1 MKAFQILTTA
11 FVIGFFFLPVL
22 IKILKKTNFMD
33 APGGRKIHKGFIP
46 SMGGIGFVTAILL
59 SSAIWFTFEDV
70 VQTRYFL
77 GAFGLMFFVGLRD
90 DLVDLTA
97 WQKLGGQLVA
107 AYMVVVVSDIRLE
120 GFYGFLGIWDFPVFI
135 SYGLSIFIIL
145 ALTNSFNLIDGLDG
159 LAGSLA
165 VISFSFLG
173 YWFFVSGLTPY
184 ALFSFACVGGVLSFL
199 VFNWHPAKIF
209 MGDTGSLSLGF
220 ALSTLT
226 ILFINTNAT
235 MTHSYGILF
244 MAPLATGMAVLIIP
258 IYDTL
263 RVFVRRIRRGKS
275 PMEADKSHIHHFLM
289 RMGMRHD
296 QVAITLALIKIV
308 FLAVAII
315 GASYSDVVMIPV
327 IVGMALALGLG
338 LDKITL
344 KQVKKTAKKAPPIL
358 DARRAKAARK
368 KSLKPEIAE
377 QVIQNAKLMKN

>member
-11 FVIGFFFLPVL
+11 FVIGFCFLPVL
-22 IKILKKTNFMD
+22 IKILKKSNFMD

-46 SMGGIGFVTAILL
+46 SMGGIGFVTSILL

-77 GAFGLMFFVGLRD
+77 AAFGLMFFVGLRD

-107 AYMVVVVSDIRLE
+107 AYMVVVVADIRLT
-120 GFYGFLGIWDFPVFI
+120 GLYGFLGIWDLPVLL
-135 SYGLSIFIIL
+135 SYAFTMFIIL

-165 VISFSFLG
+165 VISFTFLG
-173 YWFFVSGLTPY
+173 YWFMTADLLPY
-184 ALFSFACVGGVLSFL
+184 ALFSFACVGGVLAFL

-226 ILFINTNAT
+226 ILFIDSNAT
-235 MTHSYGILF
+235 LTHSDGILF
-244 MAPLATGMAVLIIP
+244 MAPLATGMAILIIP

-289 RMGMRHD
+289 RMGLRHD
-296 QVAITLALIKIV
+296 QVTLTLAGVKVV
-308 FLAVAII
+308 FLAVAIL
-315 GASYSDVVMIPV
+315 GASFSDFVMIPV
-327 IVGMALALGLG
+327 IAAMALALGLG

-344 KQVKKTAKKAPPIL
+344 MQVKRTVRKAPPVL
-358 DARRAKAARK
+358 DARRARAARK
-368 KSLKPEIAE
+368 KQSKPEIAQ
-377 QVIQNAKLMKN
+377 QVMQNAELMKN

>member
-46 SMGGIGFVTAILL
+46 SMGGIGFVTSILL

-107 AYMVVVVSDIRLE
+107 AYMVVVVADIRLT
-120 GFYGFLGIWDFPVFI
+120 GLYGFLGIWDLPVLL
-135 SYGLSIFIIL
+135 SYAFTMFIIL

-165 VISFSFLG
+165 IISFSFLG
-173 YWFFVSGLTPY
+173 YWFMTADLLPY
-184 ALFSFACVGGVLSFL
+184 ALFSFASVGGVLAFL

-226 ILFINTNAT
+226 ILFIDSNAT
-235 MTHSYGILF
+235 LTHSDGILF
-244 MAPLATGMAVLIIP
+244 MAPLATGMAILIIP

-296 QVAITLALIKIV
+296 QVALTLAGVKVV
-308 FLAVAII
+308 FLAVAIL
-315 GASYSDVVMIPV
+315 GASFSDFVMIPV
-327 IVGMALALGLG
+327 IAAMALALGLG

-344 KQVKKTAKKAPPIL
+344 KQVKRTVRKAPPVL
-358 DARRAKAARK
+358 DARRARAARK
-368 KSLKPEIAE
+368 KQAKPEIAQ
-377 QVIQNAKLMKN
+377 QVMQNAELMKN

>member
-22 IKILKKTNFMD
+22 IKILKKTNVID
-33 APGGRKIHKGFIP
+33 VPGGRKIHKGFIP
-46 SMGGIGFVTAILL
+46 SMGGIGFVAATLL
-59 SSAIWFTFEDV
+59 SVAIWFNFEDV

-77 GAFGLMFFVGLRD
+77 AAFGLMFFVGLRD

-97 WQKLGGQLVA
+97 WQKLGGQMVA
-107 AYMVVVVSDIRLE
+107 AYMVVVVADIRLE
-120 GFYGFLGIWDFPVFI
+120 GFYGFLGIWDIPVLI
-135 SYGLSIFIIL
+135 SYGLSMFIIL

-165 VISFSFLG
+165 IISFTFLG
-173 YWFFVSGLTPY
+173 YWFFVTGLIPY

-226 ILFINTNAT
+226 ILFINANGT
-235 MTHSYGILF
+235 MTQSDGILF

-263 RVFVRRIRRGKS
+263 RVFVRRIKRGKS
-275 PMEADKSHIHHFLM
+275 PMEADKSHIHHFLL

-296 QVAITLALIKIV
+296 QVAMTLAVIKIV
-308 FLAVAII
+308 FLGVAII
-315 GASYSDVVMIPV
+315 GSSLTDAVMIPV
-327 IVGMALALGLG
+327 IAGMALALGLG

-344 KQVKKTAKKAPPIL
+344 KQVKKTVRKAPPVL
-358 DARRAKAARK
+358 DARRAKAAK
-368 KSLKPEIAE
+368 KKQQKPEIP
-377 QVIQNAKLMKN
+377 QQIVQNAGMMKN

>member
-1 MKAFQILTTA
+1 M
-11 FVIGFFFLPVL
+11 
-22 IKILKKTNFMD
+22 KKTNVVD

-46 SMGGIGFVTAILL
+46 SMGGIGFVVATLI
-59 SSAIWFTFEDV
+59 SVAIWFNFEDV

-77 GAFGLMFFVGLRD
+77 AAFGLMFFVGLRD
-90 DLVDLTA
+90 DMVELTA
-97 WQKLGGQLVA
+97 WQKLGGQMVA
-107 AYMVVVVSDIRLE
+107 AYMVVVVSDIRLT
-120 GFYGFLGIWDFPVFI
+120 GLYGFLGIWDLPVLL
-135 SYGLSIFIIL
+135 SYAFSIFIIL

-165 VISFSFLG
+165 VISFTFLG
-173 YWFFVSGLTPY
+173 YWFMTADLMPY

-226 ILFINTNAT
+226 ILFIDSNAT
-235 MTHSYGILF
+235 MTHSDGLLF
-244 MAPLATGMAVLIIP
+244 MAPLATGMAILIIP

-296 QVAITLALIKIV
+296 QVALTLAGVKVV
-308 FLAVAII
+308 FLAVAIL
-315 GASYSDVVMIPV
+315 GAGLTDHIMVPVVV
-327 IVGMALALGLG
+327 LMALALGLG
-338 LDKITL
+338 LDKVTL
-344 KQVKKTAKKAPPIL
+344 KQVKKSVRKAPPVL
-358 DARRAKAARK
+358 DARRARAARK
-368 KSLKPEIAE
+368 KQLKPEIPQ
-377 QVIQNAKLMKN
+377 QVIEKAGLMKN